1 LNVTFCVVLDNLLRD
16 ITWLKDF
23 ERLGRRIKKEENM
36 CTLSTT
42 QAGKGC
48 TETSSSCAFR
58 VLNDSK
64 AAVLVGASLETRR
77 IVAHRT
83 CLGNI
88 LLQLARPN
96 IKTNSHLLRSH
107 ACHHHLRLHL
117 AISISPS
124 PLHHLHFTIS
134 TSPSPPRHHH
144 TFDLLSIHLYTLC
157 EGLVHQHQPSSCS
170 ARPSSSSSWLL
181 HYSSWDKS

>member
-124 PLHHLHFTIS
+124 PLHHHHLAIT
-134 TSPSPPRHHH
+134 TPSN
-144 TFDLLSIHLYTLC
+144 LLSIHLCTLC

-181 HYSSWDKS
+181 HCSSWDKS